1 MAFRGTWEVSSVT
14 GWSVVQ
20 RVFAVDGDILGAG

>member
-1 MAFRGTWEVSSVT
+1 MAFRGTWEISSVT